1 MIFFTKVSLLILLF
15 ITSKLYASDLESI
28 ELLRNAETGR
38 VTSQFN
44 LALLLSFKGKHKD
57 AHYWFKRAA
66 KQNHPEACRF
76 VGFNH
81 VNGLGTSQNLDIAE
95 RWLLKAALFG
105 DEKAIKWMHQYY
117 LNNDRRVD
125 SLSLD
130 YFLRENFPEV
140 YTTQSQIEA
149 TPEEEKIALQK
160 AENWQKDM
168 IYYSSPSDKKR
179 EKASYQRLELPN
191 GDKFEGIAIE
201 GVPNGIGKK
210 VSSNGTIYQGEFK
223 DGIEDGY
230 GTWYNKKGTLK
241 FQGIWKQGKP
251 VNIKE

>member
-15 ITSKLYASDLESI
+15 ITSKLSAADLESI
-28 ELLRNAETGR
+28 ELLRNAEAGQ
-38 VTSQFN
+38 VASQFN
-44 LALLLSFKGKHKD
+44 LALLLSLKGKHED

-66 KQNHPEACRF
+66 KQNHPRACRF

-81 VNGLGTSQNLDIAE
+81 VKGLGTSQNLDIAE
-95 RWLLKAALFG
+95 RWLLRAALFG
-105 DEKAIKWMHQYY
+105 DEKAIKWMHRYY

-130 YFLRENFPEV
+130 YFLRRNFPEG

-149 TPEEEKIALQK
+149 TAEEEKNALQK
-160 AENWQKDM
+160 AENWQNDSF
-168 IYYSSPSDKKR
+168 YYPSPINKKR
-179 EKASYQRLELPN
+179 EKASFQKIELPN
-191 GDKFEGIAIE
+191 GDKFEGIAVE
-201 GVPNGIGKK
+201 GVPHGIGKK

-223 DGIEDGY
+223 DGIENGY
-230 GTWYNKKGTLK
+230 GTWYNKKGILK

-251 VNIKE
+251 VITTD